1 MSYNEYDSLIH
12 FGIPGQKWGV
22 RRYQN
27 EDGTLTEEGKAR
39 YYDTLTDRQKKL
51 YDKFSPKN
59 QERIE
64 KKMAEGKSFTRAAKE
79 TADRNRAVG
88 NLTASAAFLAAYGA
102 VYGSYLLAAFPQIR
116 HSLKRSM
123 LTKVSKIVNT
133 KAVGGTLLKAKKFI
147 DHLKMRKAGSVFVKA
162 KDIWISGDKLGA

>member
-1 MSYNEYDSLIH
+1 MNSYLIH

-27 EDGTLTEEGKAR
+27 PDGTLTEEGKAR

-79 TADRNRAVG
+79 TADRNKVVANLRA
-88 NLTASAAFLAAYGA
+88 AAVSSMAYGA
-102 VYGSYLLAAFPQIR
+102 YLLWLFPDLR

>member
-1 MSYNEYDSLIH
+1 MNSYLVH

-27 EDGTLTEEGKAR
+27 PDGTLTEEGKAR
-39 YYDTLTDRQKKL
+39 YYDTLTDRQKKI
-51 YDKFSPKN
+51 YDKFSSKN
-59 QERIE
+59 QKRIE

-88 NLTASAAFLAAYGA
+88 NLTAAAITSATYGA
-102 VYGSYLLAAFPQIR
+102 YLLYLFPGLR
-116 HSLKRSM
+116 KSLKQGM
-123 LTKVSKIVNT
+123 LTKVTKIVNS

-162 KDIWISGDKLGA
+162 KDVWISGDKLGA

>member
-1 MSYNEYDSLIH
+1 MNSYLVH

-27 EDGTLTEEGKAR
+27 PDGTLTEEGKAR
-39 YYDTLTDRQKKL
+39 YYDTLSDRQKKL

-59 QERIE
+59 QDRIE
-64 KKMAEGKSFTRAAKE
+64 KKMAQGKSFTRAAQE
-79 TADRNRAVG
+79 TADRQRAVG
-88 NLTASAAFLAAYGA
+88 SLKAGAAFAGVYGA
-102 VYGSYLLAAFPQIR
+102 YLLFMFPQLR
-116 HSLKRSM
+116 ASLKRGM

-147 DHLKMRKAGSVFVKA
+147 DRLKMRKAGSVFVKA
-162 KDIWISGDKLGA
+162 KDVWISGDKLGA

>member
-51 YDKFSPKN
+51 YDKFSSKN

-79 TADRNRAVG
+79 TADHNRAVG
-88 NLTASAAFLAAYGA
+88 NLKASAVFLAAYGA
-102 VYGSYLLAAFPQIR
+102 YLLAAFPQIR